1 MGDES
6 LIITIVGAV
15 VTTIISTVVLRS
27 LKFFEKKQETKAQEM
42 KETAAQAAEQARIN
56 AVKIAEEIMKRQE
69 ERSNAHLHS
78 TAQIANEIKSETQ
91 KRDEFIAQSLK
102 DNAER
107 MRIQQMQ
114 DAEKIAK
121 EFAVNTAK
129 IADELRQK
137 TDQQS
142 KDILDK
148 ITDVNTRLSEMID
161 SLQQGAEATN
171 SNVANVRRDML
182 ELQEDVDNIYDK
194 INKEDIDKD
203 PDAKAERDRKR
214 KIRRREINN
223 DSLIYDAA
231 IKRINKG
238 T

>member
-42 KETAAQAAEQARIN
+42 KETAAAAAEQAQIN
-56 AVKIAEEIMKRQE
+56 AIKIAEEIMKKQE
-69 ERSNAHLHS
+69 ERSRVHIMN
-78 TAQIANEIKSETQ
+78 TAQIADDIKSETQ
-91 KRDEFIAQSLK
+91 KRDEFIAKSLK
-102 DNAER
+102 ENAER

-114 DAEKIAK
+114 DAEKIAR
-121 EFAVNTAK
+121 EFSTSTAK
-129 IADELRQK
+129 IADDLRQK

-142 KDILDK
+142 RDILGK

-161 SLQQGAEATN
+161 SLKEGAEATN
-171 SNVANVRRDML
+171 SNVANIRRDML

-194 INKEDIDKD
+194 INNDDKD
-203 PDAKAERDRKR
+203 PNAKAERDRKR

-223 DSLIYDAA
+223 DSLIYDSV